1 MKRQFGALE
10 SGLRYGPERAP
21 SVIVAAACLYNA
33 ALMFDEPDFEPES
46 DSESQSDTSSGSAV
60 FVKEEPLF
68 V

>member
-10 SGLRYGPERAP
+10 SGLRYGPERAS

-33 ALMFDEPDFEPES
+33 AVMFDEPDFEPES
-46 DSESQSDTSSGSAV
+46 DSESDTSSGSDV